1 MAQETNNSN
10 HHYKCPHC
18 ACIFLTQ
25 TDLEKHMDAFS
36 EQKEQHEYNYKK
48 THGRMEHGYNEE

>member
-1 MAQETNNSN
+1 MAQETNKN

-25 TDLEKHMDAFS
+25 ADLQKHIGVFGNTTENHDFS
-36 EQKEQHEYNYKK
+36 YKK
-48 THGRMEHGYNEE
+48 THGRLEHGYGEE

>member
-1 MAQETNNSN
+1 MTAQNQN

-25 TDLEKHMDAFS
+25 ADLEKHTAAFGAV
-36 EQKEQHEYNYKK
+36 KEQHEYSYKK
-48 THGRMEHGYNEE
+48 THGRLEHGYSDE